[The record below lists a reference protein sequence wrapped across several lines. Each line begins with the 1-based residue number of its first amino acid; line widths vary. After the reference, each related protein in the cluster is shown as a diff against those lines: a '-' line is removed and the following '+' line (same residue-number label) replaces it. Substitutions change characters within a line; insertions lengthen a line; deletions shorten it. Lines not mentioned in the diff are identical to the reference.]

1 VVPLGEVPD
10 DDQVDVASL
19 VEVPAG
25 EVPDLPDHPE
35 SDRLAALQIES
46 AYAMHSSASSRS

>member
-1 VVPLGEVPD
+1 MPLGEVPD